1 MQSQSLTIRTDIH
14 TQKEEEEEK
23 SEKTQI
29 IIIIMRAFES
39 SWSPYLTDA
48 WDGAAGNGADA
59 IYSRQ
64 PWIYTKRA
72 PTREDDHLLKPG
84 KNKSLT
90 RSAAN
95 ATRSRIKYRQHI
107 TQAS

>member
-1 MQSQSLTIRTDIH
+1 MQSQSLTIHTDTH

-29 IIIIMRAFES
+29 IIIIIMRAFES
-39 SWSPYLTDA
+39 FWSPYLTDT

-64 PWIYTKRA
+64 AWINTKRV
-72 PTREDDHLLKPG
+72 PTREDDHLLKPA
-84 KNKSLT
+84 KNKSST

-95 ATRSRIKYRQHI
+95 APGSRIKYRL
-107 TQAS
+107 AS